1 MQIGLIGLAGAGK
14 DTTALIVQRVLHEQ
28 GLKFEID
35 RYSAPL
41 KKAARLVFGNRF
53 DDRDYKELPVSVDTD
68 TMIEVVHECLHAL
81 KFTAAEHEQA
91 CHNFFE
97 HMPLSTPISPRLF
110 QQILGTEVVRNVR
123 KTAWVDRIRGIKD
136 HNVIIT
142 DVRFENEVTFSNMF
156 VKRFKDVPRP
166 LHPSEH
172 FAWDMQFAG
181 KSVPVD
187 TVDINNWEGTTM
199 DELETRIRF
208 ALTLLNFDEVI

>member
-123 KTAWVDRIRGIKD
+123 QTAWVDRIRNLKT

-142 DVRFENEVTFSNMF
+142 DVRFENEVTTANMF
-156 VKRFKDVPRP
+156 IKRFKGVQRP
-166 LHPSEH
+166 VHPSEH

-181 KSVPVD
+181 KNLPVD
-187 TVDINNWEGTTM
+187 IVDINNWEGTTLE
-199 DELETRIRF
+199 ELEEQIR
-208 ALTLLNFDEVI
+208 ANIMHLNFNEVI